1 MSNAP
6 GSSYDEVPYVDACY
20 AATHPDRLA
29 TLAAVHGLPAPPIE
43 RCRVL
48 ELGCARGGNLLPM
61 ALELPDASFVGVDLS
76 ARQVAEAR
84 ESADALGLRNVAF
97 HAMGLEEI
105 DAAFGTFDYV
115 VCHGVY
121 SWVSEEVRVRILD
134 ICAKNLSPDGLAYVS
149 YNTYPGW
156 SLRGMVRDLVRFHA
170 REEATPE
177 GRVERARGFL
187 EELAGHVVSQGGAY
201 ASVLKV
207 EASRFREADDTYL
220 LHEFFEDDNAPC
232 FVHEFLRRAEGAGL
246 EFVAEA
252 QAAGLFHGLPE
263 AARGLVAR
271 WAGDVAAREQYLD
284 LIVNRTFRR
293 TVLRRAGGSRVAVPS
308 SEAVEG
314 LSARAVLAP
323 APDARETESPEG
335 GAIEF
340 VHPGRS
346 GSIRTNDPALKAAL
360 LALYEARPAALPFA
374 TLWERVSE
382 SLSGS
387 GHPWPRPPEETRAAL
402 GASLLRLFLADFVEL
417 HVRPP
422 RPAPEA
428 AERPLGSP
436 LARRQ
441 AANGN
446 LVTCLLRRQV
456 ELDELARAVLLELD
470 GTRTEAEVLDSVVA
484 RVCSGA
490 LELSDE
496 SGPVREEA
504 AARALLSGEV
514 RKAIE
519 RLARLALL
527 AG

>member
-6 GSSYDEVPYVDACY
+6 GSSYDEVPYVDTCHG
-20 AATHPDRLA
+20 ATHPDRLA
-29 TLAAVHGLPAPPIE
+29 TLAAVYGLPAPPVE

-61 ALELPDASFVGVDLS
+61 ALELPEASFVGVDLS
-76 ARQVAEAR
+76 TRQVAEAR
-84 ESADALGLRNVAF
+84 EAAEALGLRNVAF

-105 DAAFGTFDYV
+105 DAAFGTFDFV

-121 SWVSEEVRVRILD
+121 SWVPEPVRERILA
-134 ICAKNLSPDGLAYVS
+134 ICATNLSPDGLAYVS

-156 SLRGMVRDLVRFHA
+156 SSRGMVRDLVRFHV
-170 REEATPE
+170 REEETPE

-187 EELAGHVVSQGGAY
+187 EELAGHVVRQEGAY

-232 FVHEFLRRAEGAGL
+232 FVHEFLRRAAAAGL

-252 QAAGLFHGLPE
+252 QAPGLFASLPE
-263 AARGLVAR
+263 AARELVVR

-284 LIVNRTFRR
+284 LMVNRTFRR
-293 TVLRRAGGSRVAVPS
+293 SVLRRAGGLRAAAPS
-308 SEAVEG
+308 PEAVER
-314 LSARAVLAP
+314 LAARAVVVP
-323 APDARETESPEG
+323 APVAGEAEG
-335 GAIEF
+335 KDGPIEF
-340 VHPGRS
+340 VHPGRG

-360 LALYEARPAALPFA
+360 LALYEVRPAALPFG
-374 TLWERVSE
+374 TLWEHVHE
-382 SLSGS
+382 SLSRS
-387 GHPWPRPPEETRAAL
+387 ADSSPRPATETREAL
-402 GASLLRLFLADFVEL
+402 RSSLLRLFLADFLDL

-422 RPAPEA
+422 RPAAEP
-428 AERPLGSP
+428 AERPVGSP

-441 AANGN
+441 AASGST
-446 LVTCLLRRQV
+446 VTSLLRRRV

-470 GTRTEAEVLDSVVA
+470 GTRDEEEVLAAVVA

-490 LELSDE
+490 LELSDA
-496 SGPVREEA
+496 SGPVREEGV
-504 AARALLSGEV
+504 ARALLAGEI
-514 RKAIE
+514 RPAIG
-519 RLARLALL
+519 RIARLALL
-527 AG
+527 VG

>member
-6 GSSYDEVPYVDACY
+6 GSSYDEVPYVDTCH

-29 TLAAVHGLPAPPIE
+29 TLAAVYGLPAPSLE

-61 ALELPDASFVGVDLS
+61 ALQLPEASFVGVDLS
-76 ARQVAEAR
+76 TRQVAEAR
-84 ESADALGLRNVAF
+84 ESAGAMGLRNVAF
-97 HAMGLEEI
+97 HTMGLEEI
-105 DAAFGTFDYV
+105 DAAFGTFDFV

-121 SWVSEEVRVRILD
+121 SWVPEPVRARILD
-134 ICAKNLSPDGLAYVS
+134 ICATNLSPDGLAYVS

-156 SLRGMVRDLVRFHA
+156 SSRGMVRDLVRFHA
-170 REEATPE
+170 REEETPA

-187 EELAGHVVSQGGAY
+187 EELAGHVVRQEGAY

-207 EASRFREADDTYL
+207 EASRFREAADTYL

-232 FVHEFLRRAEGAGL
+232 LVHEFLRRAEAAGL

-252 QAAGLFHGLPE
+252 QTPGLFGSLPE
-263 AARGLVAR
+263 AARELVSR

-284 LIVNRTFRR
+284 LMVNRTFRR
-293 TVLRRAGGSRVAVPS
+293 TVLRRAGGPKAGAPS
-308 SEAVEG
+308 PEVVER
-314 LSARAVLAP
+314 LAARAVVVP
-323 APDARETESPEG
+323 APVAWEAEG
-335 GAIEF
+335 KDGPIEF
-340 VHPGRS
+340 VHPGRG

-360 LALYEARPAALPFA
+360 LALHEASPAALPFE
-374 TLWERVSE
+374 TLWERVCE
-382 SLSGS
+382 RLSASPGPAS
-387 GHPWPRPPEETRAAL
+387 RPAPETREAL
-402 GASLLRLFLADFVEL
+402 RSSLLRMFLADFVEL
-417 HVRPP
+417 HVSPP
-422 RPAPEA
+422 RPATEPG
-428 AERPLGSP
+428 ERPVGSP

-441 AANGN
+441 AANGSI
-446 LVTCLLRRQV
+446 VTSLLRRRV
-456 ELDELARAVLLELD
+456 ELDELGRAVLLELD
-470 GTRTEAEVLDSVVA
+470 GTRDEAEVLDAVVA

-496 SGPVREEA
+496 SGPVREA
-504 AARALLSGEV
+504 AAASALLGGEI
-514 RKAIE
+514 RPAIA

>member
-6 GSSYDEVPYVDACY
+6 GSSYDEVPYVDTCHAT
-20 AATHPDRLA
+20 THPDRLA
-29 TLAAVHGLPAPPIE
+29 TLAAVHGLPAPPLE
-43 RCRVL
+43 SCRVL

-61 ALELPDASFVGVDLS
+61 ALELPEASFVGVDLS
-76 ARQVAEAR
+76 TRQVAEAR
-84 ESADALGLRNVAF
+84 ENADALGLRNVTF

-105 DAAFGTFDYV
+105 GAAFGTFDYV

-121 SWVSEEVRVRILD
+121 SWVPEPVRARILD
-134 ICAKNLSPDGLAYVS
+134 ICATNLSPNGLAYVS

-156 SLRGMVRDLVRFHA
+156 SSRGMVRDLVRFHA
-170 REEATPE
+170 REAETPE
-177 GRVERARGFL
+177 ARVERARGFL
-187 EELAGHVVSQGGAY
+187 EELAGHVARQEGAY

-232 FVHEFLRRAEGAGL
+232 FVHEFLRRAEAAGL
-246 EFVAEA
+246 EFLTEA
-252 QAAGLFHGLPE
+252 QAPGLFDGLPE

-284 LIVNRTFRR
+284 LMVNRTFRR
-293 TVLRRAGGSRVAVPS
+293 TVLRRAGGPRAGVPS
-308 SEAVEG
+308 PEAVER
-314 LSARAVLAP
+314 LAARAVVVP
-323 APDARETESPEG
+323 APVAWEAEG
-335 GAIEF
+335 KDGPIEF

-374 TLWERVSE
+374 TLWERVCE
-382 SLSGS
+382 SLSRS
-387 GHPWPRPPEETRAAL
+387 GHSWPRPAEATREAL

-422 RPAPEA
+422 RLAAEP
-428 AERPLGSP
+428 AERPVGSP

-441 AANGN
+441 AASGN
-446 LVTCLLRRQV
+446 VVTCLLRKRV
-456 ELDELARAVLLELD
+456 ELDELDRSVLLELD
-470 GTRTEAEVLDSVVA
+470 GTRTDAEVLAAVVA

-496 SGPVREEA
+496 AGPVREEG
-504 AARALLSGEV
+504 AARALLRGEI
-514 RKAIE
+514 RPAIE